1 MTHSL
6 TLLATLFA
14 SATDPAPAVDARWVT
29 NTIPA
34 IAVHLTDPDH
44 TPVEGR
50 RVVLHGPGDIT
61 FDNIT
66 GPEGSTT
73 SGFLAP
79 GFWHVVVYDRG
90 RPSQDVWVELQPRQR
105 AELTLQTTP
114 GTIADLQ
121 DPLQPPVIDASSASR
136 GAVFRMGA
144 LVARPL

>member
-1 MTHSL
+1 MILSL
-6 TLLATLFA
+6 TLLAPLFA
-14 SATDPAPAVDARWVT
+14 SATESAPAVDARWVT
-29 NTIPA
+29 NTIPS

-50 RVVLHGPGDIT
+50 RVVLHGPGGTT
-61 FDNIT
+61 FDTTT

-79 GFWHVVVYDRG
+79 GFWHVTVYDHG
-90 RPSQDVWVELQPRQR
+90 QPSHDVWVELQPRQR
-105 AELTLQTTP
+105 AELTLQTTL
-114 GTIADLQ
+114 GTAADLQ

-144 LVARPL
+144 LVSRPL